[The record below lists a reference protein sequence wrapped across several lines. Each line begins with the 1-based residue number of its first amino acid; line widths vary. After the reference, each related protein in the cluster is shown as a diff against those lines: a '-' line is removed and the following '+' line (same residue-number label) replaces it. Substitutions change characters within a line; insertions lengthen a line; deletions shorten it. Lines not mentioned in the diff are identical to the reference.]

1 MSARRPSRLLRPAA
15 AVLAVVALSVG
26 GGGLLTGCAIQRGI
40 EALALL
46 SDIAGAQDDPGRPS
60 EDVARVVIRR
70 GSGPDALRA
79 DLYLPA
85 DSRGTAQAAKAAL
98 LLVPG
103 LAETG
108 KDDPRLVALAGS
120 FARARIA
127 VLVPDIA
134 SLRELRAGPENIREI
149 AAGLRFLAGDG
160 RAIWAVPPGAEPAE
174 ATAGP
179 VGIAAISYAV
189 GPALLATLEP
199 DLAGRIGFL
208 LGVGGYHDIAA
219 SLTYITTGWYRDA
232 DGAWQEGAP
241 NAYGKWAFVMAN
253 AGRVTDPADRT
264 SLEAMARRRLADLD
278 APIDDLVAGLG
289 PEGRAV
295 HALVTNGARERVE
308 GLIAALPRPI
318 RDDMAALDLAGRDLS
333 AAPPALL
340 LHGSDDDIIPASE
353 SVALAAA
360 LAATQVAAPG
370 PDRVRL
376 ILLDSLAHA
385 DLGLDSI
392 GDGFRLWR
400 AVYWLLARRD
410 GAA

>member
-15 AVLAVVALSVG
+15 AVLAVVAVPVIG
-26 GGGLLTGCAIQRGI
+26 CGLLSGCAVNRGF

-46 SDIAGAQDDPGRPS
+46 SDIAGAQGDPGRPS
-60 EDVARVVIRR
+60 KGVARVEIRR
-70 GSGPDALRA
+70 GAGLDMLRA

-85 DSRGTAQAAKAAL
+85 DARGTAQPAKAAL

-108 KDDPRLVALAGS
+108 KDDPRLIALAGS

-149 AAGLRFLAGDG
+149 AAGLRFLAEDG
-160 RAIWAVPPGAEPAE
+160 RGMWAIAPDNAEPAE
-174 ATAGP
+174 TTARP
-179 VGIAAISYAV
+179 IGIAAISYAV

-199 DLAGRIGFL
+199 GLAGRIRFL
-208 LGVGGYHDIAA
+208 VGVGGYHDITA

-232 DGAWQEGAP
+232 DGAWHEGAP

-253 AGRVTDPADRT
+253 AARVTDPADRT
-264 SLEAMARRRLADLD
+264 SLEAMARRRLADLE

-289 PEGRAV
+289 PEGSAV
-295 HALVTNGARERVE
+295 HALVTNRERERVPA
-308 GLIAALPRPI
+308 LIAALPRPI
-318 RDDMAALDLAGRDLS
+318 RDDMVALDLAGRDLA

-360 LAATQVAAPG
+360 LG
-370 PDRVRL
+370 PDRARL

-400 AVYWLLARRD
+400 AVYWLLAMRD
-410 GAA
+410 KAG

>member
-1 MSARRPSRLLRPAA
+1 MNARRPSRPLRPAA
-15 AVLAVVALSVG
+15 AVLAVVAVAVIG
-26 GGGLLTGCAIQRGI
+26 CGLLAGCAVQRGV
-40 EALALL
+40 EALVLL
-46 SDIAGAQDDPGRPS
+46 ADIAGSQGDPGQPS
-60 EDVARVVIRR
+60 RGVVRTEIRS
-70 GSGPDALRA
+70 GSAPDRLRA
-79 DLYLPA
+79 DLHLPA
-85 DSRGTAQAAKAAL
+85 DDSGAAQAADAVL

-134 SLRELRAGPENIREI
+134 SLKALRAGPENIREI
-149 AAGLRFLAGDG
+149 AAGLRFLAEDG
-160 RAIWAVPPGAEPAE
+160 LGRWATPADGPQPAD
-174 ATAGP
+174 ATARP
-179 VGIAAISYAV
+179 IGIAAISYAV

-199 DLAGRIGFL
+199 GLAGRIGFL
-208 LGVGGYHDIAA
+208 VGVGGYHDITA
-219 SLTYITTGWYRDA
+219 SLTYITTGWHRDA
-232 DGAWQEGAP
+232 GGAWRQGTP
-241 NAYGKWAFVMAN
+241 NAYGKWAFVRAN
-253 AGRVTDPADRT
+253 AGRVASPADRT

-295 HALVTNGARERVE
+295 HALVTNGARERVPA
-308 GLIAALPRPI
+308 LIAALPQPI

-333 AAPPALL
+333 TAPPALL

-360 LAATQVAAPG
+360 LG
-370 PDRVRL
+370 PERARL

-400 AVYWLLARRD
+400 AVYWLLAMRD
-410 GAA
+410 EAA